1 MLKSRTASMTAP
13 FQCHSVISASLVF
26 AGMSSC
32 RPRGKE
38 EASYGDVEEWA
49 EMGDNAEQEH

>member
-1 MLKSRTASMTAP
+1 MAAP
-13 FQCHSVISASLVF
+13 FQCHSVISASLVL